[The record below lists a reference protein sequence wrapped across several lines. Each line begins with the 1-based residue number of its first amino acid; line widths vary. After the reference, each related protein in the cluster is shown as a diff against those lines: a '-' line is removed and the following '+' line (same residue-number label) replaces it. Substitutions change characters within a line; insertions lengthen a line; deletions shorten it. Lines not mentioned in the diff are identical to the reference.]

1 LEGFGEGEWKGGKGG
16 EGGGD
21 RPFLGGGGLNS
32 LFVCLLGDEEE
43 WMSWIWELDG
53 LKGFLMFGVSWS
65 LL

>member
-1 LEGFGEGEWKGGKGG
+1 
-16 EGGGD
+16 
-21 RPFLGGGGLNS
+21 LGGGGVNS
-32 LFVCLLGDEEE
+32 LFFCLLGDEEE